1 MNTELS
7 TETQR
12 SGTSLATPAF
22 PLQSQGSTRSTTSYY
37 VNEGLGPMYYSSVNG
52 GDHGN
57 ELSLEYDYIPAD
69 VSSILMTT
77 NPAYQSTS
85 CPSSASSAIQDK
97 NFVSANYDT
106 QLQRNPH
113 PI

>member
-37 VNEGLGPMYYSSVNG
+37 VNEGLGPMYYSSVNS

-57 ELSLEYDYIPAD
+57 VLSLEYDYIPAN
-69 VSSILMTT
+69 VSSTLMNT

-85 CPSSASSAIQDK
+85 YPSSALGAIQDK
-97 NFVSANYDT
+97 NLVSNYDT
-106 QLQRNPH
+106 QLQRRPH
-113 PI
+113 PK